1 MKRKIVLLTLVLS
14 VIALMVGGTQAYVSV
29 NGTATN
35 VITTDKVSIV
45 LQESTVTNGETVSV
59 TPIDGVVDF
68 GTIMPSV
75 TVSKI
80 VQAANVDGAEAWVRV
95 KVDKAI
101 TLANGNEGNT
111 DLIRIDFN
119 TADWIEGEDGWFY
132 CKQSLKKG
140 AQSTPLFTEVEFAK
154 KMGNDY
160 KKAQAAVTV
169 EVQAVQKANN
179 GSDVM
184 SAKGW
189 PRS

>member
-1 MKRKIVLLTLVLS
+1 MKRKIVLLALVLS
-14 VIALMVGGTQAYVSV
+14 VIALMVGGTHAYVTV
-29 NGTATN
+29 GGTATN

-45 LQESTVTNGETVSV
+45 LQASTVTNGETVSV

-68 GTIMPSV
+68 GLVMPAV
-75 TVSKI
+75 KVSKI

-95 KVDKAI
+95 KVDKSI
-101 TLANGNEGNT
+101 TLADGNEGDT
-111 DLIRIDFN
+111 DLIRIDYN
-119 TADWIEGEDGWFY
+119 TADWILGNDGWFY

-154 KMGNDY
+154 KMGNEY
-160 KKAQAAVTV
+160 KKATAAVSV
-169 EVQAVQKANN
+169 KVQAVQKANN

-184 SAKGW
+184 SALGW